1 MMGITRWEF
10 CSKPKRVTKSIGKA
24 VERMRKLCSVL
35 YAICADQ
42 RTHLRRRLVSKEDS
56 RLPSKGIRRG
66 GGEVITGS
74 VVFGDLSLLLS

>member
-10 CSKPKRVTKSIGKA
+10 CSKPQRVTKSIGKA

-66 GGEVITGS
+66 GEEK
-74 VVFGDLSLLLS
+74 